1 LAIDCHDNI
10 AGSACFFFNKHFD
23 WRERDACNECRLPVT
38 ETFLNINID
47 TFNHKPY
54 LPSILCQIWK
64 KQNYKN
70 NELKVK
76 TNNFVIKP

>member
-38 ETFLNINID
+38 EKHQYMYKCGNKFCKKKKIKNIEGMLIVLSL
-47 TFNHKPY
+47 HKT
-54 LPSILCQIWK
+54 
-64 KQNYKN
+64 
-70 NELKVK
+70 ELVM
-76 TNNFVIKP
+76 